1 MGNSYF
7 RFKQFTVHQQGSA
20 MKVCTDAC
28 IQGAFTALHVGR
40 PGRVLDIGAGTGL
53 LSLMLAQGADEG
65 IAGPGAGSA
74 ENGDGPGDPAS
85 APLIDAIELDAG
97 AAAQAQQNFE
107 ASPWKERLRLIHED
121 VRDYRPDFS
130 YSFIITNPPFYENA
144 LKSPDTQRNA
154 AMHAVSLDYEALLA
168 AISRLLSAD
177 GRFSVL
183 LPYEGFQRFR
193 GLAEAAGFVLQELLE
208 VRQAPGRA
216 YFRAVG
222 IFARALSAVT
232 QRQELTIH
240 DDQRQYT
247 PAFIQLLKPYY
258 LNL

>member
-1 MGNSYF
+1 MY
-7 RFKQFTVHQQGSA
+7 QQGSA

-28 IQGAFTALHVGR
+28 IQGAFTALHAGR

-53 LSLMLAQGADEG
+53 LSLMLAQGVGEAM
-65 IAGPGAGSA
+65 PG
-74 ENGDGPGDPAS
+74 GDGMIGTGGTDDSAS
-85 APLIDAIELDAG
+85 VALIDAIELDAG

-107 ASPWKERLRLIHED
+107 ASPWKERLQLIRED

-144 LKSPDTQRNA
+144 LKSPDDQRNA

-193 GLAEAAGFVLQELLE
+193 GLAEAAGFVPQELLE

-222 IFARALSAVT
+222 IFARALSAAT
-232 QRQELTIH
+232 QRQELTIY
-240 DDQRQYT
+240 DDRRQYT

>member
-28 IQGAFTALHVGR
+28 IQGAFTALHAGR

-53 LSLMLAQGADEG
+53 LSLMLAQGGSTGLA
-65 IAGPGAGSA
+65 AGSA
-74 ENGDGPGDPAS
+74 EDAGGPDGLAS
-85 APLIDAIELDAG
+85 VTLIDAIELDAG
-97 AAAQAQQNFE
+97 AAAQAQQNFA
-107 ASPWKERLRLIHED
+107 ASPWKERLRLIRED
-121 VRDYRPDFS
+121 VRDYRPEFS

-144 LKSPDTQRNA
+144 LKSPDDQRNA

-193 GLAEAAGFVLQELLE
+193 GLAEAAGFVPQELLE

-222 IFARALSAVT
+222 IFARASSAAP
-232 QRQELTIH
+232 QRQELTIY